1 MFRKD
6 LTVEEAAS
14 AIADIIDAG
23 KELGR
28 IEAMREH
35 ICVCS
40 CGKRSNDMATETMT
54 KSEAGRIGARKQAD
68 QDLMRNAARNLR
80 FCELRA
86 SGMPNIQ
93 IAQEAGLSPS
103 RTSRIISKGEDHWQ
117 MWLERAIEEGIEQE
131 GVPGSVPEPDG
142 AERVEMV
149 DIRLI
154 GENPFQPRRKFST
167 REVMDLGNDIFDN
180 GQQIPITIRP
190 SLHDT
195 TVPYELCWGQLRLE
209 AFRAAAQAEVEGAM
223 RPTSVWFEHH
233 DRDTGVTR
241 IKAIVREMDDADLR
255 MGALSENL
263 NRNDMAWSDTIRALD
278 DLCENTDYTAADV
291 ATIAKMSPQ
300 QLSNQ
305 RRLLRLPVEILDM
318 VDDGVMAWT
327 SARELLVFTT
337 PHHTHQYELDYCVR
351 RLKAK
356 RKNGKDGLG
365 NPIKRIDASSVRTI
379 ITNSLCHGSNVTG
392 WEWLVD
398 SRYLYMGDGNSH
410 GKTRPKFDIEQF
422 SKTYR
427 EWCHKIPRRY
437 GGSQTEMM
445 TCAVESWRDWQEAAE
460 EEELRAEE
468 EAAEEA
474 NRLGPV
480 ATAFSNEN
488 PRAERLPRHILHML
502 EDGRL
507 SQTFVHRLLYGF
519 VKESYAYH
527 HSHQDYLEEI
537 CDGLRAISAES
548 PSRVVQDAAA
558 GGVVLKALRKKLG
571 KVEFR
576 SLDDRLTSFGFEPP
590 RFAMDEFIE
599 SQQAMLHN
607 VPIGIGIVRV
617 TCSAEAWDA
626 FQAERADAIKEQV
639 ARGNQP
645 TEPDDT
651 ATVTATP
658 AKEPAAQLMDMSM
671 AETEPQAQVG
681 ATMVPMCFQSG
692 GEWVD
697 HWHVMTRVGAP
708 GFADKAMRSHQ
719 IYEWDDVIEY
729 LERLATDGGGVPWVE
744 EHVYDDTV

>member
-1 MFRKD
+1 
-6 LTVEEAAS
+6 
-14 AIADIIDAG
+14 
-23 KELGR
+23 
-28 IEAMREH
+28 
-35 ICVCS
+35 
-40 CGKRSNDMATETMT
+40 MATETMT
-54 KSEAGRIGARKQAD
+54 RAEAGRIGARMHGD
-68 QDLMRNAARNLR
+68 FELMRYAARNLR

-86 SGMPNIQ
+86 TGTPNVK
-93 IAQEAGLSPS
+93 IAEDAGLSPS
-103 RTSRIISKGEDHWQ
+103 RTSRIISKGEDHWR

-131 GVPGSVPEPDG
+131 GVPGAVPEPDG
-142 AERVEMV
+142 TERVEMI

-154 GENPFQPRRKFST
+154 GENPFQPRRKFTS
-167 REVMDLGNDIFDN
+167 EQVGDLMRDILDN
-180 GQQIPITIRP
+180 GQRIAITIRP
-190 SLHDT
+190 SLHDS
-195 TVPYELCWGQLRLE
+195 TVPYELAWGQLRLE
-209 AFRAAAQAEVEGAM
+209 AFRAAAQAELEGAM
-223 RPTSVWFEHH
+223 RPTSVWCEHH
-233 DRDTGVTR
+233 DFDTGVTR

-255 MGALSENL
+255 LGALSENL

-291 ATIAKMSPQ
+291 AAIAKMSPQ

-337 PHHTHQYELDYCVR
+337 PHHTHQDELDYCVR

-437 GGSQTEMM
+437 GGSQTELM

-468 EAAEEA
+468 EAAEQA
-474 NRLGPV
+474 NRLGAV

-488 PRAERLPRHILHML
+488 PRAQRLPRHILHML

-507 SQTFVHRLLYGF
+507 SQSFVQRLLGF

-527 HSHQDYLEEI
+527 HSHEDYLEEI
-537 CDGLRAISAES
+537 CDGLRAISAEKAD
-548 PSRVVQDAAA
+548 RIVQDAAA

-571 KVEFR
+571 NVEFR
-576 SLDDRLTSFGFEPP
+576 SLDDRLTSFGFEAP

-599 SQQAMLHN
+599 SQQAQIHN

-626 FQAERADAIKEQV
+626 FQAEKAAALKEQV

-645 TEPDDT
+645 AQPEILSPEDT

-658 AKEPAAQLMDMSM
+658 AEEPAAQLMDMSM
-671 AETEPQAQVG
+671 AEVEKGQPLVDVLGREPD
-681 ATMVPMCFQSG
+681 MVPACMRR
-692 GEWVD
+692 D
-697 HWHVMTRVGAP
+697 HWHVMTAVNAP
-708 GFADKAMRSHQ
+708 GFADKARRSR
-719 IYEWDDVIEY
+719 ELWSWDSVLQY
-729 LERLATDGGGVPWVE
+729 LEELTDDGGATPWVE
-744 EHVYDDTV
+744 EHVYDRTV